1 MMHGDSRVMVVV
13 CLETASLPAP
23 CLSTSTSPGSREEPF
38 FTSSIFFLLSV
49 TSSVALAEGKN
60 GEALREFSCETAKH
74 RILIDST
81 DNKSYRYR
89 SWNKPKA
96 ISEKP
101 DVELT
106 DQRAWRPQ
114 GSGAC
119 SYTAWDFSRGNV
131 NYLVFEPGGCGEA
144 PASGEPEDHGELV
157 VMIDDVEKLRLRCQ

>member
-1 MMHGDSRVMVVV
+1 MR
-13 CLETASLPAP
+13 
-23 CLSTSTSPGSREEPF
+23 F
-38 FTSSIFFLLSV
+38 FTSSIFLLLSV

-60 GEALREFSCETAKH
+60 GEARRTFSCETAKH
-74 RILIDST
+74 RIFIDST
-81 DNKSYRYR
+81 DNNSYRYR

-101 DVELT
+101 DVELI

-114 GSGAC
+114 GTGVC

-131 NYLVFEPGGCGEA
+131 NYLVFEPSGCGEA